1 MTRKTEKAKTEKLT
15 RSELTERITAGVAPD
30 LKAQAVTLADA
41 VLAMQD
47 KIETSIPEYKAMSL
61 SQTVTVGTGE
71 TILRANPAAQEF
83 RATVRDY
90 AQALKSLN
98 EILASGKPTTSA
110 SAVDDLR
117 ARFKVG

>member
-15 RSELTERITAGVAPD
+15 RAELTERITAGVAPD
-30 LKAQAVTLADA
+30 LQAQAVTLADA
-41 VLAMQD
+41 ILAMQE
-47 KIETSIPEYKAMSL
+47 KITTSIPEYKAMPL

-110 SAVDDLR
+110 SAVDDLH
-117 ARFKVG
+117 ARFGVG

>member
-1 MTRKTEKAKTEKLT
+1 MTSRKGKAKTDSLGRENLADK
-15 RSELTERITAGVAPD
+15 ICAGLAPD
-30 LKAQAVTLADA
+30 IRPQAVTLANA

-47 KIETSIPEYKAMSL
+47 KIEQTIPEYKTMPL
-61 SQTVTVGTGE
+61 SQSVTVGTGE
-71 TILRANPAAQEF
+71 TVLRQNPGAQEF

-90 AQALKSLN
+90 AQALKNLD
-98 EILASGKPTTSA
+98 EILATHKTDTGE